1 MNLTHER
8 SNLTTN
14 KKRNKKE
21 RGSKMKIIEGK
32 ENQFSIY
39 SKVNITMNKLLTYRA
54 TSLKSK
60 LYRIIKTNII

>member
-14 KKRNKKE
+14 KKRSKKE
-21 RGSKMKIIEGK
+21 RGSKIKIIEGK

-39 SKVNITMNKLLTYRA
+39 LKVNTTMNKLSTYRA

-60 LYRIIKTNII
+60 EFLIS